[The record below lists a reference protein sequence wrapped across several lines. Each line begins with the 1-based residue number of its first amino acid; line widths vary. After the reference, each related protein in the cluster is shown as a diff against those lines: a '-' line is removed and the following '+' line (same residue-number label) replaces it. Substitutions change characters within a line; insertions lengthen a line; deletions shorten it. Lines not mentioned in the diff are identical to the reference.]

1 MRIRRIAAPPRNQ
14 TRRGTVT
21 VEFAL
26 AAPILF
32 MVIFAGIEFSRVN
45 TIRNTVDNAA
55 FDGARKGIVSGA
67 TAAQCR
73 TEAELLLNA
82 LDLKGY
88 TVTVTPAKISPT
100 TTDVTVTIAVPLGT
114 ENLLLT
120 PRFVLG
126 STLTRS
132 VTLQRDV
139 SM

>member
-32 MVIFAGIEFSRVN
+32 MVVFAGIEFSCVN
-45 TIRNTVDNAA
+45 TA